1 MKMGIIAICLIA
13 TGLTAQDTET
23 ADKKPCKTAAYN
35 TERPSLSGLD
45 LTTQEKKEITAL
57 AKRGRKVTDWRTAS
71 MTTKS
76 LPKPCILL
84 KRSFMEGV
92 RSSVR

>member
-13 TGLTAQDTET
+13 TGLTAQDNET

-45 LTTQEKKEITAL
+45 LTPQEKKEITAL
-57 AKRGRKVTDWRTAS
+57 AKRGRKIAAIRIMRRCSD
-71 MTTKS
+71 MG
-76 LPKPCILL
+76 L
-84 KRSFMEGV
+84 KEQKAIVDALQTGY
-92 RSSVR
+92 